1 MAKGLSHACSSWT
14 LLGISF
20 LKTGKNGGPQPK
32 GERRGLSF
40 FLSHPHCLYAAGRGD
55 EAPYSRLTEGAAL
68 IAHTHT
74 EDNRASFTGCAA
86 KLPLLRRLA
95 ASVLTLFQ
103 SDKGNIHLLCVTYW
117 WRPRYP

>member
-14 LLGISF
+14 LLGTSF

-55 EAPYSRLTEGAAL
+55 EAPYSRANRGGSPNCT
-68 IAHTHT
+68 HTHRRQPGLFHRLCCQT
-74 EDNRASFTGCAA
+74 PPAQEISFVCSHTV
-86 KLPLLRRLA
+86 
-95 ASVLTLFQ
+95 S
-103 SDKGNIHLLCVTYW
+103 I
-117 WRPRYP
+117 